1 MDGKPAPE
9 AVLECLACRCP
20 RSFRLSDC
28 VCMANVLTFTQTRV
42 DCGIRAAQENVE
54 VIVDGH
60 SEEEDEGG
68 Y

>member
-1 MDGKPAPE
+1 MQMSQI
-9 AVLECLACRCP
+9 VHT
-20 RSFRLSDC
+20 SDC
-28 VCMANVLTFTQTRV
+28 VCMANVLTCTQTCV
-42 DCGIRAAQENVE
+42 DCRIQATQENVE